1 MTNKNE
7 ISWSEVGTA
16 QDASQTLLMIANS
29 HPPSIGMGALIMATS
44 VAAREMNI
52 PLESIAAMLER
63 TLTEVYA
70 ATSVPGDRKTMN

>member
-1 MTNKNE
+1 MANE
-7 ISWSEVGTA
+7 IDISWAEVGTA
-16 QDASQTLLMIANS
+16 QDASKTLLEIANS

-63 TLTEVYA
+63 TLSEVYA
-70 ATSVPGDRKTMN
+70 VASLETEHRTVN